1 LKLGLNNG
9 SSNQNV
15 YKAKLFRNVKA
26 KPIISLNYICGP
38 LGVLGPRSRNRRL
51 KYLGV
56 RKKTNIRLGGPRH
69 GKFWEI
75 LPQTIQKRDKQWSG
89 LGLDWIRSISNL
101 FGLHPDCL

>member
-56 RKKTNIRLGGPRH
+56 RNKNKYKTWGSATW
-69 GKFWEI
+69 KI
-75 LPQTIQKRDKQWSG
+75 LRNTATDYSEKR
-89 LGLDWIRSISNL
+89 
-101 FGLHPDCL
+101 